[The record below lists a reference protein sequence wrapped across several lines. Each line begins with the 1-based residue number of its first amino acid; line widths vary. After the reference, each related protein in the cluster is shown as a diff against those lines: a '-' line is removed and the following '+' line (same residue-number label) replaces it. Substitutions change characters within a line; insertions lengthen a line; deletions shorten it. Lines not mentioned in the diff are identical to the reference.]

1 MTPGARPS
9 PRELLGALIGI
20 VLVASVLRALITPIG
35 PLLGTIQQEVGAGT
49 AVLGLLTALPV
60 LGFAVVSPLVHGISA
75 RLGVERTVVLGLA
88 VIVGGAVLRSA
99 SGSALTLLLGTALIS
114 AGVALGNVLVP
125 VVAKRWFPARVAGV
139 TGVYMAVQTLV
150 AALAAGL
157 VVPLYVATGSWQV
170 ALAVWGF
177 PGILALLFWL
187 PRITPS
193 AAAPEGVRTRH
204 GAARSPWRTATGW
217 QVAGYFLSQSS
228 IFYLTINWLPTI
240 AGDLGFSAERAG
252 WQVSWL
258 LLVSIIANFAAPRLM
273 QVGGDQR
280 FLALLL
286 PVLVPIS
293 LVGLVLLP
301 TADLLWTGLL
311 GLSCGGSMVLSLS
324 LISLR
329 SPDPEG
335 AARLSSMSQ
344 AVAYGG
350 VAVFLVLASALR
362 DLRGPGLEILWV
374 MVGLAVVQ
382 FLVGAVVGRDQEP
395 AIVAGDR
402 R

>member
-9 PRELLGALIGI
+9 PRELLGALLGI

-170 ALAVWGF
+170 ALAAWGL